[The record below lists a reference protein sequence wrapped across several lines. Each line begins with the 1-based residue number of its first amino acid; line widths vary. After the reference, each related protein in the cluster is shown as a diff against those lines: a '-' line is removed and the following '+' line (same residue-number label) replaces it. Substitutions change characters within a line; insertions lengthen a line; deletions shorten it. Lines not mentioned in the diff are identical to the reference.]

1 MAPVVLILGAG
12 KNIGAG
18 VAAHFSAAGY
28 SVALVARG
36 FPAPSPS
43 TDPETGHLLIRAD
56 LADPAQVRDAF
67 AQARQH
73 FGGAPPRVVVYNAAT
88 MTPPPDAGNLFSLP
102 VERVEADLRL
112 MNSGAWVAA
121 GEAVRG
127 WTEDAGGEEEGRKG
141 RFIYTGNI
149 LNVVTLPVPAL
160 LTLGIGKNAAWS
172 WIELADSVYKDT
184 KGWRFFYA
192 DERKADGSSIGNVPD
207 ANSNGKFYMELAE
220 GAKDLPSTVTFVDGK
235 YKKF

>member
-43 TDPETGHLLIRAD
+43 TDPETGHFRIRAD

-67 AQARQH
+67 AQAGRH

-88 MTPPPDAGNLFSLP
+88 LTPPPDAGNLFSLP

-121 GEAVRG
+121 GEA
-127 WTEDAGGEEEGRKG
+127 
-141 RFIYTGNI
+141 
-149 LNVVTLPVPAL
+149 
-160 LTLGIGKNAAWS
+160 NAAWS
-172 WIELADSVYKDT
+172 WIELADAVYKDT

-207 ANSNGKFYMELAE
+207 ANSNGKFYLELAE

>member
-28 SVALVARG
+28 SVAVVTRS
-36 FPAPSPS
+36 FPTPSPS
-43 TDPETGHLLIRAD
+43 TDPETGHLRIRAD
-56 LADPAQVRDAF
+56 LSDAAQVRDTF
-67 AQARQH
+67 AQARKH
-73 FGGAPPRVVVYNAAT
+73 FGRAPRVVVYNAAAL
-88 MTPPPDAGNLFSLP
+88 TPPPDAENLFSLP
-102 VERVEADLRL
+102 VEQVEADLKL

-121 GEAVRG
+121 GEAVKG
-127 WTEDAGGEEEGRKG
+127 WAEDGEEGKRG
-141 RFIYTGNI
+141 RFIYTGNL
-149 LNVVTLPVPAL
+149 LNEMTLPVPAL
-160 LTLGIGKNAAWS
+160 VTLGVGKNAAWS
-172 WIELADSVYKDT
+172 WVSLADAVYKDK

-207 ANSNGKFYMELAE
+207 AESNGKFYLELAE

-235 YKKF
+235 YQKF

>member
-1 MAPVVLILGAG
+1 MAPIALVLGAG

-28 SVALVARG
+28 SIAVVARG
-36 FPAPSPS
+36 FPGPSPS
-43 TDPETGHLLIRAD
+43 KDPETGHLRIRAD
-56 LADPAQVRDAF
+56 LADPAQVRNAF
-67 AQARQH
+67 AQARRH
-73 FGGAPPRVVVYNAAT
+73 FGGAAPRVVVYNAST
-88 MTPPPDAGNLFSLP
+88 LTPPPDAGNLFSLP
-102 VERVEADLRL
+102 VEQVEADLRL

-127 WTEDAGGEEEGRKG
+127 WTEDAEEEEEGRKG

-149 LNVVTLPVPAL
+149 LNETPLPVPSLA
-160 LTLGIGKNAAWS
+160 TLGIGKNAAWS
-172 WIELADSVYKDT
+172 WIGLADAVYKDA

-192 DERKADGSSIGNVPD
+192 DERKADGSSIGSVPD
-207 ANSNGKFYMELAE
+207 ADSNGKFYLELAE

-235 YKKF
+235 YRKF